1 MTQEEWA
8 QKRMEAVDAKQK
20 ELISSQPVTITK
32 MLTMI
37 ADQICDNYCKYPD
50 MYLSKNQDG
59 DEDMLEDM
67 MYTEI
72 CANCPLMKI

>member
-20 ELISSQPVTITK
+20 ELISSQPVPITK

-37 ADQICDNYCKYPD
+37 TDQICDNYCKYPGI
-50 MYLSKNQDG
+50 YLSEHPG
-59 DEDMLEDM
+59 EEVDMLEDM

>member
-8 QKRMEAVDAKQK
+8 QKRMEAVDEHQRKTIK
-20 ELISSQPVTITK
+20 DQPETITR

-37 ADQICDNYCKYPD
+37 VDQICDNYCKYPP
-50 MYLSKNQDG
+50 MYLGEHQG
-59 DEDMLEDM
+59 EEEDMLEEM